1 MYLDKVAVQLMNYQR
16 IIYIHMYIILY
27 LKLKLKQYMLSE
39 GHLLRQS
46 SRSTDE

>member
-1 MYLDKVAVQLMNYQR
+1 MYIDKVAVQLMNYQR
-16 IIYIHMYIILY
+16 IIYKHMYIILY
-27 LKLKLKQYMLSE
+27 LKKQYMLSE